1 MKKILLIFILNSAFI
16 LAKQDLKFE
25 IKEKNNENI
34 KILIVKDGKQKQK
47 EKPSVKNIEDVYI
60 IKSGDTLSLIAKK
73 FNLSVDYLTK
83 INNIRNKNLI
93 TTNQKLILKK

>member
-34 KILIVKDGKQKQK
+34 KILIVKDGKQKQT
-47 EKPSVKNIEDVYI
+47 EKPSVKNIENIYI
-60 IKSGDTLSLIAKK
+60 VKSGDTLSLIAKK
-73 FNLSVDYLTK
+73 FNLSVDYLAK

-93 TTNQKLILKK
+93 VTNQKLILKK